1 MVTHFRPGG
10 TPKVP
15 SLLQHR
21 NDVVDPY
28 SSLFILLIKTSHQ
41 KVFKV
46 QYMMHNLC
54 HNYTRGR
61 FFLKWIASV
70 TLQPFV
76 LHQALMPQ
84 MEAKDVFF
92 HFLYGSLI

>member
-1 MVTHFRPGG
+1 
-10 TPKVP
+10 
-15 SLLQHR
+15 
-21 NDVVDPY
+21 
-28 SSLFILLIKTSHQ
+28 
-41 KVFKV
+41 
-46 QYMMHNLC
+46 MHNLC